1 MDTQLYNKLKEDT
14 GVALVEFYAS
24 WCPHCQ
30 RMMPVVREAEEDL
43 DGVAAVF
50 QFDIDKNR
58 DLAEGL
64 GVETIPTFIVYK
76 DGEEMWRRSGE
87 IDLDELEQVVKSF
100 DE

>member
-1 MDTQLYNKLKEDT
+1 MNRYEETINSSKL
-14 GVALVEFYAS
+14 VLVEFFAA

>member
-1 MDTQLYNKLKEDT
+1 MNRYEETINSSKL
-14 GVALVEFYAS
+14 VLVEFFAT

-76 DGEEMWRRSGE
+76 DGEEMWRKSGE

>member
-1 MDTQLYNKLKEDT
+1 MNRYEETINSSKL
-14 GVALVEFYAS
+14 VLVEFFAT